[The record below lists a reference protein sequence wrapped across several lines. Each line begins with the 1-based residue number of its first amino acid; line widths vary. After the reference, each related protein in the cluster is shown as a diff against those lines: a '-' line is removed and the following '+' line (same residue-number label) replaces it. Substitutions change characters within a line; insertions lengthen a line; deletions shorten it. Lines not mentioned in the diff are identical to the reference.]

1 MNDTQAQARP
11 VRPTLEEVEAYVRGK
26 GYDDR
31 GSANAF
37 YGNFFY
43 AYHDA
48 RAWRRADGTPVLDWR
63 AEADAW
69 HEMGPHYL
77 EPEHPAPAAAP
88 VRTPVPAA
96 PVPEAPAAPPPSP
109 PMAPAR

>member
-11 VRPTLEEVEAYVRGK
+11 KRPALEEVEAYVRGN

-43 AYHDA
+43 ALNLPRFH
-48 RAWRRADGTPVLDWR
+48 
-63 AEADAW
+63 
-69 HEMGPHYL
+69 
-77 EPEHPAPAAAP
+77 
-88 VRTPVPAA
+88 
-96 PVPEAPAAPPPSP
+96 
-109 PMAPAR
+109 